1 MSRYFLG
8 LQYKVHMLR
17 HVELWLSRSLKV
29 EKEPYIRKKTLTF
42 ELDDPEQT
50 MVSSIYRTLR
60 DCMVEKGG
68 ENKRDYPATCT
79 AGINAFSKSLLHTLL
94 RI

>member
-1 MSRYFLG
+1 MSRYVLG
-8 LQYKVHMLR
+8 LQYKVLR

-29 EKEPYIRKKTLTF
+29 EKGPYIRKKLTF